1 MIEKDAP
8 QLRLRNKP
16 FFARRYLRIREKI
29 RQLIGKIEIGT
40 DRTDFTS
47 RYFNFSEFI
56 RLPFLER
63 VV

>member
-16 FFARRYLRIREKI
+16 FFARQYLRIREKI

-40 DRTDFTS
+40 DVGRILRRATLIFPS
-47 RYFNFSEFI
+47 LSNC
-56 RLPFLER
+56 PF
-63 VV
+63 